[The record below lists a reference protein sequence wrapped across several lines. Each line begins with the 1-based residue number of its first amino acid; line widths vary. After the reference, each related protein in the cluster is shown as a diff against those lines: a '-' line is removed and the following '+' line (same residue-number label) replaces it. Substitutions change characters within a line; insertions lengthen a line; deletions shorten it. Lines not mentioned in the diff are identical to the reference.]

1 MSTSPKRFPCRR
13 KLPKPATRLT
23 EYRYL
28 GFAFTSCTRF
38 MKSESADVA
47 VFLVIRL
54 AAEARA
60 ISRPESVIEY
70 HGKGLLF
77 PFASPRSQRRYPAN
91 SMALAISFARRQSY
105 RNVSESQPSRNL
117 PRHRRRISRICL
129 GLSPATGATE
139 LRSSVTISSKS
150 SDSVRSLPKF
160 SQTSMHHSR
169 QTTGADLTENRLQ
182 LKISASA

>member
-1 MSTSPKRFPCRR
+1 VNTATVRGRILVAVFLALILKELHPFPCRR
-13 KLPKPATRLT
+13 KLPKTATRLT

-47 VFLVIRL
+47 VFPVIRL

-70 HGKGLLF
+70 HGKELLF
-77 PFASPRSQRRYPAN
+77 RSAGPRSQRRYPAN
-91 SMALAISFARRQSY
+91 SMAFAISFARRKSY
-105 RNVSESQPSRNL
+105 RNVSESQSSQNL
-117 PRHRRRISRICL
+117 PRHRNRISRICL

-139 LRSSVTISSKS
+139 LRSTVT
-150 SDSVRSLPKF
+150 VTP
-160 SQTSMHHSR
+160 SR
-169 QTTGADLTENRLQ
+169 AWL
-182 LKISASA
+182 A